1 LQCTGDAWKVDHLF
15 MVTKTIPEKSI
26 IVGIPVL
33 LVGGTEMQTL
43 NLVKALISAGYQV
56 IASCYYEYD
65 EKMVKRFEAAGAE
78 VLLMKYERA
87 KGLWHLAKGLITLFK
102 QHAPDVVHVQYVAP
116 GFVPIVAARLAG
128 VKTIFATVHQPG
140 RTYGWKPKFLLR
152 SAARL
157 CTAFFCNSRSVEE
170 SWFGDSALFEQKS
183 AISSRKHWT
192 IYNAVDTDQISQVV
206 AETDRQALRTS
217 IGLGNGPVLGCVA
230 RLRWEKG
237 QAVLLEAMADVIKR
251 VPEAMLIMVG
261 DGPDRMNLEL
271 RAKSLGLASNIL
283 WLGQKSPEEV
293 YQLYGIMDVVA
304 VPSLFEGFGLSAAEA
319 MAAGRPVVA
328 SSVDGLNEIVEQGVT
343 GYLAPAND
351 QSALAV
357 RLTALLCNPA
367 SARSMGIQGQ
377 KRVKKYF
384 SSDAF
389 ANAICAAYK
398 HYLRST

>member
-1 LQCTGDAWKVDHLF
+1 MLRKLTDLF
-15 MVTKTIPEKSI
+15 MVSKKIPGKSI

-33 LVGGTEMQTL
+33 LVGGTEIQTL
-43 NLVKALISAGYQV
+43 DLVVVLGGSGYNV
-56 IASCYYEYD
+56 TVCCYFEYTD
-65 EKMVKRFEAAGAE
+65 EMVKRFEIAGAT
-78 VLLMKYERA
+78 VHLMKCKRA
-87 KGLWHLAKGLITLFK
+87 KGLWHLAKGLLKIFRERK
-102 QHAPDVVHVQYVAP
+102 PDVIHVQYVAP

-140 RTYGWKPKFLLR
+140 RTYGWKAKFLLR

-170 SWFGDSALFEQKS
+170 SWFGDSMLFTPQS
-183 AISSRKHWT
+183 AIGSRRHWT
-192 IYNAVDTDQISQVV
+192 IYNAIDTELISQVV
-206 AETDRQALRTS
+206 ADTHRQSLRIS
-217 IGLGNGPVLGCVA
+217 MGFGERPVIGCVA

-237 QAVLLEAMADVIKR
+237 QAVLLEAMAEVVKS

-261 DGPDRMNLEL
+261 DGPDRLSLEL
-271 RAKSLGLASNIL
+271 KAKSLGLKNNIL

-343 GYLAPAND
+343 GHLVPAD
-351 QSALAV
+351 DKSALAS
-357 RLTALLCNPA
+357 RLLELLCKPDA
-367 SARSMGIQGQ
+367 VESMGSEGQ

-398 HYLRST
+398 HYLQTT